1 MSNELVFHIG
11 MPKTGSTAIQRFL
24 YENDNALKQYGWL
37 YPDLRNELF
46 HDPQFRFL
54 KEKNG
59 EPFRIYEYASENE
72 KMFDANWDILWEH
85 VLNHLE
91 NWKVIISSE
100 DLFDYSADFWKCVK
114 KKYDRIKVIVYLRRQ
129 DRLIESTWN
138 ELVKDTNC
146 LDKTFHEY
154 VSDSTEMKRL
164 NLEYKEKLDE
174 ISSVIGKDKLIV
186 RVYER
191 KQFCGRKHT
200 LKSDFLSAIGIE
212 PNWDDFV
219 SCNTENLR
227 LQGNYIE
234 IKRLCNPLILMSECI
249 ETNLAMYVNFR
260 RVSGHFEE
268 AGQERGYFTSS
279 ERKKVLEHFSS
290 GNEETARKYLHRE
303 DGVLFYDDKIDYPV
317 YEAYHCN
324 PFEQDL
330 IRVFSGILCDQ
341 ENKLNRLKRQ
351 NSALIRKLLTCNAG
365 KRSLLL
371 FGAGN
376 QCRQLIDEINLIPR
390 IIVDNDFN
398 KSGEIIRGIKV
409 VHAKAIGDWSEYFVV
424 VTCAITDD
432 IERQLEQIGL
442 KKEEDYTLAKD
453 YYIFE

>member
-11 MPKTGSTAIQRFL
+11 MAKTGSTAIQRFL
-24 YENDNALKQYGWL
+24 YENGAALKQYGWL
-37 YPDLRNELF
+37 YPDLKNELS
-46 HDPQFRFL
+46 HAPLDRVL

-59 EPFRIYEYASENE
+59 DLFRIYEYASAKE
-72 KMFDANWDILWEH
+72 KMFDVNWNILWKH

-100 DLFDYSADFWKCVK
+100 NLFDYSADFWKRVK
-114 KKYDRIKVIVYLRRQ
+114 EKYGRIKVLVYLRRQ
-129 DRLIESTWN
+129 DRFIESCWN

-154 VSDSTEMKRL
+154 INDSAEMKRL
-164 NLEYKEKLDE
+164 NLEYKERLDE
-174 ISSVIGKDKLIV
+174 ISSVIGKDNLIV

-191 KQFCGRKHT
+191 KQFCGGKHT
-200 LKSDFLSAIGIE
+200 LESDFLSAIGIE

-219 SCNTENLR
+219 ACSSENLR

-234 IKRLCNPLILMSECI
+234 IKRLCNPLILMSKYT
-249 ETNLAMYVNFR
+249 ETNLAIYDDFR

-268 AGQERGYFTSS
+268 AGREAGYFTSS
-279 ERKKVLEHFSS
+279 ERKKVLEYFSL

-330 IRVFSGILCDQ
+330 IRVFSGILCSQ

-351 NSALIRKLLTCNAG
+351 NSALIRKMLTCNAG
-365 KRSLLL
+365 KRSLML

-376 QCRQLIDEINLIPR
+376 QCRKLIDEISLIPR

-398 KSGEIIRGIKV
+398 KSGEIIRGIRV
-409 VHAKAIGDWSEYFVV
+409 AHAKAIGDWSEYFVV

-432 IERQLEQIGL
+432 IERQLEQVGL
-442 KKEEDYTLAKD
+442 KKEKDYTLAKD